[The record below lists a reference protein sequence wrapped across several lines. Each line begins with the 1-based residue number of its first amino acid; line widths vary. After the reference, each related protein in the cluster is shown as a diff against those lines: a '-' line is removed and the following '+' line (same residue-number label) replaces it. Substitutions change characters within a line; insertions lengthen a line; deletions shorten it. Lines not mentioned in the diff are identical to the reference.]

1 MKGLLEQVH
10 DDEAFYYLGRHGN
23 YNYSCKRKHLFF
35 NEEKGMYDCL
45 PENVIKKKTNE
56 PRFIETFF
64 KAFAEFNKKKD

>member
-35 NEEKGMYDCL
+35 NEVKGMYDCL
-45 PENVIKKKTNE
+45 PKNVIKKKTNE
-56 PRFIETFF
+56 KSTFNMF
-64 KAFAEFNKKKD
+64 LEIIGKIHNNKD